1 MWHHAISRAAGGPGR
16 LVTESTCPRG
26 PRERMTVE
34 CLLRALYMRLAS
46 RGTIPVAGRSLWR
59 FTQDVARLHPLP
71 RCAETF
77 PSKSSPLN
85 VRSTFALRL
94 QFAVDHMP
102 RHLAANA
109 RDISAVSAGRH
120 LLLGRSSVRVN
131 APPSPLSFLVCPRR
145 GRRPSRD
152 GSRSPPPSHA
162 ERGDGWNDTLEESFR
177 PRRRSARIQTQ
188 ARVSCTASPSGREAP
203 ASFP

>member
-1 MWHHAISRAAGGPGR
+1 MASRNFTGRWWPRSSGDRVNLPARAARTNDRRMFITRALHAAGVAR
-16 LVTESTCPRG
+16 HDPRG
-26 PRERMTVE
+26 WPVFVAFHARRSKASSAAA
-34 CLLRALYMRLAS
+34 LRGNVSVKELTS
-46 RGTIPVAGRSLWR
+46 ERSL
-59 FTQDVARLHPLP
+59 DVCPA
-71 RCAETF
+71 
-77 PSKSSPLN
+77 PSICR
-85 VRSTFALRL
+85 RSHATA
-94 QFAVDHMP
+94 
-102 RHLAANA
+102 LAANA